1 MKVQV
6 FKKLDEFLFLQ
17 MDSIRNNP
25 QYKMILTKLESLP
38 DDAQKAINYG
48 VSLLLISI
56 PIVALLFIFI
66 GNLSLKSELST
77 KNEIKSIITTINNQK
92 SSIKSLGADIIAP
105 FPLMNKSDLDRR
117 LSTAV
122 RTFGLSPSKLQ
133 GVKLD
138 VQRETG
144 GIIQSL
150 ALVRVS
156 DVSSTEFSSLLKALV
171 INEKMKIKT
180 FNLNKN
186 PKKSSIYGDIELI
199 HFGRKASK

>member
-156 DVSSTEFSSLLKALV
+156 DVSSTFR
-171 INEKMKIKT
+171 T
-180 FNLNKN
+180 
-186 PKKSSIYGDIELI
+186 
-199 HFGRKASK
+199 